1 MVHVADESLEA
12 KIQRVGNP
20 VRMLRN
26 SPQGAYALPLGSEF
40 SNWRDEQA
48 AWMSTAIL
56 FDQSRHMT
64 DVYFKGR
71 DVKRFFTG
79 LGVNSFAKF
88 GKDKAKQFVA
98 VNPDGHVIGD
108 AILFGRDEEEYS
120 LVGRPA
126 APDWAAFQAE
136 TSGYDITVTRDER
149 GVARRLFRYQIQGP
163 NACKIVEKARGG
175 ALPEIRFFNIGHFDI
190 AGVRVRALN
199 HTMSRHPG
207 LEINGPSEHAAA
219 VLDALLGAGAEFGLK
234 QGGALSYVTTATES
248 GWIPSPTPAIYSGAA
263 TRPYR
268 EFLSGSGWEGT
279 ASIGGSFVSDD
290 IEDYYQ
296 TPWDLGY
303 GRHIKFDHDF
313 IGREALERLAEGPHR
328 RKVWLRWRDEDVTRV
343 LASSLFGGGER
354 AKYLAAP
361 SSVYATLPFDTVLAG
376 DRQIGLSTYSAYT
389 VNVGAWSSLAMI
401 EEAEAVDGREV
412 VVVWGEPDGGTDKPV
427 VERHT
432 QTEIRATVST
442 RPLAS

>member
-1 MVHVADESLEA
+1 
-12 KIQRVGNP
+12 
-20 VRMLRN
+20 
-26 SPQGAYALPLGSEF
+26 
-40 SNWRDEQA
+40 
-48 AWMSTAIL
+48 
-56 FDQSRHMT
+56 
-64 DVYFKGR
+64 
-71 DVKRFFTG
+71 
-79 LGVNSFAKF
+79 
-88 GKDKAKQFVA
+88 
-98 VNPDGHVIGD
+98 
-108 AILFGRDEEEYS
+108 
-120 LVGRPA
+120 
-126 APDWAAFQAE
+126 
-136 TSGYDITVTRDER
+136 
-149 GVARRLFRYQIQGP
+149 
-163 NACKIVEKARGG
+163 
-175 ALPEIRFFNIGHFDI
+175 
-190 AGVRVRALN
+190 
-199 HTMSRHPG
+199 
-207 LEINGPSEHAAA
+207 

-248 GWIPSPTPAIYSGAA
+248 GWIPSPTPAIYSGVA
-263 TRPYR
+263 TKPYR

-313 IGREALERLAEGPHR
+313 IGREALERLADQPHR
-328 RKVWLRWRDEDVTRV
+328 RKVWLRWHDEDVTRV

-412 VVVWGEPDGGTDKPV
+412 VVVWGEPDGGTDKPA

-442 RPLAS
+442 RPLVS